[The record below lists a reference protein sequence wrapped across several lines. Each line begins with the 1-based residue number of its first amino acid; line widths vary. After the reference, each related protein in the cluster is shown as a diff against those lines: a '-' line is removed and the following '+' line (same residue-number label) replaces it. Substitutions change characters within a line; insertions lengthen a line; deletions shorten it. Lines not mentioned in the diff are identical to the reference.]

1 MSDFNPDCYS
11 LCNIPE
17 SFFLIV
23 DLKGKKNMQDYRAC
37 KEKKYYYLIPQLILF
52 CIFSRELM
60 HGIPVFDENGNRLGE
75 SKIAAKSA
83 ITQVVFSRIMMATPG
98 MSMY

>member
-1 MSDFNPDCYS
+1 
-11 LCNIPE
+11 
-17 SFFLIV
+17 
-23 DLKGKKNMQDYRAC
+23 
-37 KEKKYYYLIPQLILF
+37 
-52 CIFSRELM
+52 M

-98 MSMY
+98 MSKY

>member
-1 MSDFNPDCYS
+1 
-11 LCNIPE
+11 
-17 SFFLIV
+17 
-23 DLKGKKNMQDYRAC
+23 
-37 KEKKYYYLIPQLILF
+37 
-52 CIFSRELM
+52 M

-98 MSMY
+98 MSKYSENSLY

>member
-1 MSDFNPDCYS
+1 
-11 LCNIPE
+11 
-17 SFFLIV
+17 
-23 DLKGKKNMQDYRAC
+23 MQR
-37 KEKKYYYLIPQLILF
+37 EKVLLSHTTGDIILS
-52 CIFSRELM
+52 FSRELM